1 MEPIRLIIV
10 GGFLGSGKTTL
21 LRKLIQHPTWAA
33 HLSVLVN
40 ERGALGLDADLIA
53 SEQTTQTLHI
63 QQLTSGC
70 ICCTLQGA
78 LPQALLE
85 LAERTGTNRPH
96 WIIIETSGVSMSS
109 EVAFALESF
118 CSEQPGFR
126 LDMTVSVVDAVN
138 VRRAWNEQPDLL
150 LNQLQSADLILL
162 NKQDLIPSQKARDAL
177 VSWLRP
183 WVPRATLVWTTH
195 ADVNPSLLLGEK
207 LHNIARSPQKKD
219 RTYPP
224 ELISETVLMPQT
236 IPWTT
241 LESTLE
247 EISRSV
253 FRFKGV
259 VDVLLPGEARPTCAV
274 VQGVGDRID
283 LDPIPPA
290 HPLASSVRR
299 LILIGDPNAVA
310 AGVQRLFERMGLS

>member
-10 GGFLGSGKTTL
+10 SGFLGSGKTTL
-21 LRKLIQHPTWAA
+21 LRRLVQHPTWAA

-85 LAERTGTNRPH
+85 LAERAGTDRPR
-96 WIIIETSGVSMSS
+96 WIIIETSGVSMCS
-109 EVAFALESF
+109 EIVFALELF
-118 CSEQPGFR
+118 CSEQPRFH
-126 LDMTVSVVDAVN
+126 LDMTVSLMDAVN
-138 VRRAWNEQPDLL
+138 IRRAWEEQPDLL

-162 NKQDLIPSQKARDAL
+162 NKQDLLPSQETRDAL

-195 ADVNPSLLLGEK
+195 ADVDPSLLMGEK

-310 AGVQRLFERMGLS
+310 AGAQRLSEIMGVS